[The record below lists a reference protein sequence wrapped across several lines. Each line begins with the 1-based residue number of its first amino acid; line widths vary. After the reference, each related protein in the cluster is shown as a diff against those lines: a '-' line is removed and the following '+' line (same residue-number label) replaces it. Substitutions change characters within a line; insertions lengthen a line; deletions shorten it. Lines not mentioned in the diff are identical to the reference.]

1 MYNHKYY
8 INTMILLQSLNNGVC
23 ACPHIGIRVLG
34 GRKQWRNK
42 GIEEN

>member
-1 MYNHKYY
+1 
-8 INTMILLQSLNNGVC
+8 MILQSLNNGVC
-23 ACPHIGIRVLG
+23 ACPHIGICVLE